1 MKDFNSI
8 KKTVASLTD
17 TERQKFK
24 DLSKELSTFSEK
36 KEVEVM
42 GLKTLFNLQTQ
53 INSLIEQYS
62 DRVIRLLK
70 QNHMLN

>member
-24 DLSKELSTFSEK
+24 DLSKEFSTFSEK
-36 KEVEVM
+36 
-42 GLKTLFNLQTQ
+42 
-53 INSLIEQYS
+53 
-62 DRVIRLLK
+62 
-70 QNHMLN
+70 